1 MRGRYRERGPRQ
13 SLQEAGQGRKLET
26 RRTKCQ
32 GCIAGLSMII
42 RASVSLCHAMH
53 YQYVFPVNNQCIITT
68 WRIGPISPMTQEVR
82 GWPMGAQLKH
92 GGAESQKK
100 DVCFQSPELQTLH
113 SAGGFLELIARS
125 RSGQVWKKR
134 MTV

>member
-1 MRGRYRERGPRQ
+1 MPGLYRWAVNDHKSQRFFVPHYALSIRVPCEQSVHYHNLENRPHFTDDPRGKGMA
-13 SLQEAGQGRKLET
+13 L
-26 RRTKCQ
+26 
-32 GCIAGLSMII
+32 
-42 RASVSLCHAMH
+42 
-53 YQYVFPVNNQCIITT
+53 
-68 WRIGPISPMTQEVR
+68 
-82 GWPMGAQLKH
+82 GAQLKH

-113 SAGGFLELIARS
+113 SAGGFLRLIARS